1 MKKRYLA
8 MGWIDYRKAYDMV
21 PHSWIVEM
29 FKLVKMADN
38 VKGLLWGSMRDWKT
52 VDIKWISVG

>member
-1 MKKRYLA
+1 MFTRRAWLAGCKAVLRTSRMKKRYLA

-38 VKGLLWGSMRDWKT
+38 VKGL
-52 VDIKWISVG
+52 

>member
-8 MGWIDYRKAYDMV
+8 MGWIDYRKAYVIV

-38 VKGLLWGSMRDWKT
+38 VKGL
-52 VDIKWISVG
+52 